1 MQSPNIALGMPI
13 DHKNFEPIDTRQ
25 IQIFVAL
32 AQGGSLKAAASK
44 VGITQSAVSHAVSNL
59 ERDLDAKLFQRKG
72 KGLKLTG
79 LGKIFLPES
88 INILRL
94 LCEMRSKMDRKN
106 ASIGRCIRIACAHSF
121 IQFAMP
127 DILCEFQ
134 RCFPFA
140 EIQLIPADRGTC
152 IDKLEGGEVDAA
164 ILVNLPKRMKNL
176 VDFHLFDDELKAVM
190 SPEHKL
196 AKSSAIPLH
205 EFVKTSVY
213 LHNSNSFTSH
223 LVINEIHRRSFR
235 CPDIQYVANP
245 EALRELVKMKLGISL
260 LPQWG
265 FRAGTDR
272 ERFVWREI
280 EGLNLKRSWHF
291 AHLQRSVPDVFIS
304 TLVGLCK
311 SFPLVREHRYYET
324 HRAS

>member
-1 MQSPNIALGMPI
+1 MQLLAVALGMPI

-44 VGITQSAVSHAVSNL
+44 IGITHSAVSHAVSNL
-59 ERDLDAKLFQRKG
+59 ERDLNAKLFQRKG

-79 LGKIFLPES
+79 LGEIFLPEAVD
-88 INILRL
+88 ILRL
-94 LCEMRSKMDRKN
+94 LGEMRLKMDSKN
-106 ASIGRCIRIACAHSF
+106 ASVGKCIRIACAHSF

-140 EIQLIPADRGTC
+140 EIQLIPADRATC
-152 IDKLEGGEVDAA
+152 INKLEGGEVDAA
-164 ILVNLPKRMKNL
+164 ILVNLPKRIKNL
-176 VDFHLFDDELKAVM
+176 VDYHLFDDELKAVM
-190 SPEHKL
+190 SSEHKL

-223 LVINEIHRRSFR
+223 LIINEIHRWSFR
-235 CPDIQYVANP
+235 SPDIQYVSNP
-245 EALRELVKMKLGISL
+245 EALRELVKMKLGISV

-265 FRAGTDR
+265 FRLGTDS

-291 AHLQRSVPDVFIS
+291 AHLQRSVPDVFVN

-311 SFPLVREHRYYET
+311 SFPLVGEQRYYET